1 MMMMVVVVVVV
12 VVMWMGRNYVS
23 ELQPPTGLLFILLM
37 MSEYREPRWNNID
50 RRKFLLLSPELSGNP
65 ASRLIW

>member
-1 MMMMVVVVVVV
+1 
-12 VVMWMGRNYVS
+12 MGRNYVS

-37 MSEYREPRWNNID
+37 MSEYRETRWNNID
-50 RRKFLLLSPELSGNP
+50 RRKFLILSPELSGNP